1 MMVFFPDF
9 YEDELLYSLLAR
21 YHVHSGNPTFR
32 ATATDLYRRPTVHPD
47 MEFVNAYTEEA
58 MNWIC
63 REQPFEKVIEKHTM
77 YPAYARFLPHERRQ
91 KAFQHL
97 IQCEGICSN
106 DMAIPNTGKRF
117 LRFCPCCAA
126 EDREAYGETYWHRSH
141 QIQRIQVCPKHE
153 CYLESSAIMISG
165 KSSPDL
171 HPAELSVPVM
181 QPRPCADER
190 LLKFT
195 AYVLEVTQAPVNLS
209 SQTAI
214 GVYLNSRLDAK
225 YHNRSGLVR
234 NISQLYRDYTV
245 FYNGMEPMMTL
256 PQMQKVFNGYLFDYY
271 FICQLA
277 FFEGLTVRELTKL
290 PEMIVQDSM
299 KPLMEQLSREHG
311 VDYETVC
318 KISETVLKQHMQ
330 QSRIQ
335 RASGIRSQAWDE
347 LDDKLLPQVIEA
359 VDAVYHAEGRPQ
371 KVSVTGIQRRLGLA
385 QKQFHNLPKC
395 KAYIEKHTE
404 TQPMYWAR
412 EVVWAIGE
420 VEASGQELNWKRIR
434 ELTNMKPNDLR
445 CCMEFISDA
454 DVLSTAQRIASNL
467 E

>member
-58 MNWIC
+58 MNWIF
-63 REQPFEKVIEKHTM
+63 RGQSFEKVIEKHTM

-97 IQCEGICSN
+97 IQCEGIWSN
-106 DMAIPNTGKRF
+106 DMAIPNAGKRF

-171 HPAELSVPVM
+171 HPAELNVPVT
-181 QPRPCADER
+181 QPRPCADET
-190 LLKFT
+190 LLKLT
-195 AYVLEVTQAPVNLS
+195 TYVLEVTKAPVNLS

-234 NISQLYRDYTV
+234 NISQLYEDYAA
-245 FYNGMEPMMTL
+245 FYNSVELKMTL
-256 PQMQKVFNGYLFDYY
+256 PQMQKVFNGYLFDNY
-271 FICQLA
+271 FVCQLA
-277 FFEGLTVRELTKL
+277 YFEGVTTQELINL
-290 PEMIVQDSM
+290 PDTIIQDGM
-299 KPLMEQLSREHG
+299 KQLMEQLSIELG
-311 VDYETVC
+311 VDYEKVS
-318 KISETVLKQHMQ
+318 KISEAVLKFHAQKSH
-330 QSRIQ
+330 IQ
-335 RASGIRSQAWDE
+335 KLSGIRSQAWDE

-359 VDAVYHAEGRPQ
+359 VDAVYHADGRPQ

-454 DVLSTAQRIASNL
+454 DVLSTAQRIASDL
-467 E
+467 T